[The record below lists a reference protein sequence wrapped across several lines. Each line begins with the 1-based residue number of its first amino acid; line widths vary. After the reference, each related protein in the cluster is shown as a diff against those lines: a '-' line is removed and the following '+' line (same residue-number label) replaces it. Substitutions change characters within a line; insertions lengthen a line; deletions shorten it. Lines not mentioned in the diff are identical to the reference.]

1 MAYKILGQPAS
12 ILATTPTTPV
22 DEIPDPTTE
31 IVPLA
36 GMDVTGQPNTE
47 TKRVHPDP
55 TDDISGAKRRRA
67 HLLRYIT
74 SPVISGATVDMA
86 VDDIIPQP

>member
-1 MAYKILGQPAS
+1 M
-12 ILATTPTTPV
+12 
-22 DEIPDPTTE
+22 
-31 IVPLA
+31 
-36 GMDVTGQPNTE
+36 
-47 TKRVHPDP
+47 HPDP